1 MVRRALRN
9 VNVISREG
17 QKRVLSYV
25 SQEETAELLTRGVLH
40 DIPIVTAVR
49 KADGV
54 CDILRYSY
62 STDMADSLCRTMTP
76 ICGAVTLLIAVGM
89 TLIRM
94 GTAFGM
100 PWISFFC
107 SMLAL
112 LQVACCGTASALA
125 VNLPLERE
133 SKRRRHPTVRCWA
146 IRAWTTFSTPTPCW
160 WRRTTCSPRDRC
172 RSPA

>member
-94 GTAFGM
+94 GNGVRD
-100 PWISFFC
+100 
-107 SMLAL
+107 AL
-112 LQVACCGTASALA
+112 DQLFLLHAGTIAGGVLRYGERPGSQSAA
-125 VNLPLERE
+125 G
-133 SKRRRHPTVRCWA
+133 A
-146 IRAWTTFSTPTPCW
+146 
-160 WRRTTCSPRDRC
+160 
-172 RSPA
+172 